1 MKFLVKIQGDLK
13 PLLPKQNNR
22 MGIFSSPIQNLK
34 IEKMGE
40 LEFNN
45 FRLLR
50 DLKSITKNG
59 GNIEFKDS
67 SNNLVSLPEDV
78 AVSV

>member
-34 IEKMGE
+34 IVKGDI
-40 LEFNN
+40 
-45 FRLLR
+45 RLN
-50 DLKSITKNG
+50 S
-59 GNIEFKDS
+59 FK
-67 SNNLVSLPEDV
+67 
-78 AVSV
+78 